1 MESLACS
8 PKAIVNR
15 NGPPVVLEECI
26 LDGCQSVQNGFQI
39 GSRGNVRHTPLQGL
53 FQPVE
58 GKPRNN
64 EDDQSLWSLYRVTKA
79 GFE

>member
-1 MESLACS
+1 MESLACR

-15 NGPPVVLEECI
+15 NGPPVVLGECI
-26 LDGCQSVQNGFQI
+26 FDSRQSVQNGFQI
-39 GSRGNVRHTPLQGL
+39 GSRGNVRQTPLQGL

-58 GKPRNN
+58 AKPLNN
-64 EDDQSLWSLYRVTKA
+64 EDDRSLWSLYRVTKA